1 MANRKL
7 PFGYEMR
14 RGTVCVNAAEACV
27 VKKIYAAYT
36 GGMSYRQITDHLN
49 TQPIPYSEQ
58 RTLWN
63 KNMIARILDCELYT
77 GKDSYP
83 SIISAVEWHQAKAVK
98 PATGSPSEASRRI
111 KAVRQ
116 IARCAAC
123 GSTLTLSANKYGW
136 ARWNCPAC
144 ETISADAAAP
154 DTVAAL
160 SGILAA
166 IGHAHDMVQ
175 IPPESDSAM
184 QIVSKQLQTEFD
196 EAIRSDEF
204 DETAARLKAFSLA
217 AARFDILGSED
228 YETMRIQYILA
239 GAEQSDGLDI
249 KLLRQITSAIL
260 IHPSGAVS
268 LKLKNGQI
276 IERSDIT

>member
-14 RGTVCVNAAEACV
+14 RGAICVNAAEACV

-49 TQPIPYSEQ
+49 TQPVPYNEQ
-58 RTLWN
+58 RKPWN

-83 SIISAVEWHQAKAVK
+83 SIISAAEWQQAKAVK
-98 PATGSPSEASRRI
+98 PATGSPSEASLRI

-116 IARCAAC
+116 VARCAAC

-144 ETISADAAAP
+144 KAISADAAAP
-154 DTVAAL
+154 DTVDAL

-166 IGHAHDMVQ
+166 IGNNPDMIQ
-175 IPPESDSAM
+175 APPKPDSAI
-184 QIVSKQLQTEFD
+184 QIGAEQLQT
-196 EAIRSDEF
+196 EF

-217 AARFDILGSED
+217 AASFDALGSED
-228 YETMRIQYILA
+228 YETMRIQCILA
-239 GAEQSDGLDI
+239 GAEQSDGLDVE
-249 KLLRQITSAIL
+249 LLRQITSAIL

-276 IERSDIT
+276 IERSDYT

>member
-14 RGTVCVNAAEACV
+14 HGAICINAAEACI
-27 VKKIYAAYT
+27 VKKIYMAYA

-49 TQPIPYSEQ
+49 AQTVPYSKQ
-58 RTLWN
+58 GKPWN
-63 KNMIARILDCELYT
+63 KNMIARILDCELYV

-83 SIISAVEWHQAKAVK
+83 FIVSAVEWHQAKAVK
-98 PATGSPSEASRRI
+98 PATGTPNGASRQVKMI
-111 KAVRQ
+111 RQ

-123 GSTLTLSANKYGW
+123 GSTLSLSANKYGW

-144 ETISADAAAP
+144 DAISADAVAP
-154 DTVAAL
+154 DTVDML

-166 IGHAHDMVQ
+166 IGNTPEMVQ
-175 IPPESDSAM
+175 TPPEPDSTM
-184 QIVSKQLQTEFD
+184 QAVSEQLQKEFN
-196 EAIRSDEF
+196 EAIQYDEF
-204 DETAARLKAFSLA
+204 DESAAKAKALSLA
-217 AARFDILGSED
+217 AARFNVLGSED

-239 GAEQSDGLDI
+239 RAEQSDGLDVE
-249 KLLRQITSAIL
+249 LLRQITSAIL
-260 IHPSGAVS
+260 IHPSGVVS

-276 IERSDIT
+276 IERSDLA

>member
-1 MANRKL
+1 
-7 PFGYEMR
+7 
-14 RGTVCVNAAEACV
+14 
-27 VKKIYAAYT
+27 
-36 GGMSYRQITDHLN
+36 
-49 TQPIPYSEQ
+49 
-58 RTLWN
+58 
-63 KNMIARILDCELYT
+63 MIARILDCELYI

-98 PATGSPSEASRRI
+98 PATGSPSEASLRI
-111 KAVRQ
+111 KAIRQ

-154 DTVAAL
+154 NTVASL
-160 SGILAA
+160 SGLLAT
-166 IGHAHDMVQ
+166 IGNTPDMIQ
-175 IPPESDSAM
+175 APPKPGSAM
-184 QIVSKQLQTEFD
+184 QIGAEQLQTEFD

-204 DETAARLKAFSLA
+204 DETAARRKAFSLA
-217 AARFDILGSED
+217 AARFDVLGSED

-239 GAEQSDGLDI
+239 GAEQSDGLDVE
-249 KLLRQITSAIL
+249 LLRQITSAIL

-276 IERSDIT
+276 IERSDYT